1 MNWKTLREFIP
12 LMPVTSGEDD
22 CVMSKRGDITFAW
35 RVYLPVAYTVNE
47 AGYDS
52 IISSFMQAYK
62 LLPAYCVVH
71 KQDIFKYDSY
81 KAKLSGHF
89 LEDSYERHFDGRRYL
104 NGYSYI
110 FLTFSSKSVIEAK
123 SSSSGFLRNL
133 SVRPPKPDEIRNA
146 ASVAQQF
153 EAVLQNNPLL
163 MLEPLKAADF
173 IRRGEHGEDVGL
185 LPEYL
190 NFFGTADMNYPLEF
204 ESSHIRYGD
213 DIMAKAWYVEDA
225 DAYPG
230 TVNSVN
236 IVSGMSLGSV
246 PVTLS
251 GGAPIGF
258 DLKIPHVVNRYVL
271 TLPRKTVEQ
280 ELEQKKKLM
289 TSFSLYSASCRV
301 NAQELEYYLDENAR
315 NGLVTVKC
323 FTDVI
328 AWGHPSEIDHIR
340 SQVKTAFSNLNM
352 TVSEEMKTMP
362 LLYYAGIP
370 GAAAELGYDYYMT
383 SEMNGFLCHGLWD
396 GYDFGIKG
404 GVVKVCDR
412 NRMIPFSIDMQ
423 SVARDKGYVDNLNIL
438 VVGPSGSGKSFAVNH
453 LVRNFYYSGQ
463 HIFIIDIGKSYE
475 GICRVVS
482 EETGG
487 RDGIYNSYD
496 PEHPLSFNPFKG
508 RKHWGETDAEGEM
521 VSSGHDFFMSL
532 LKTMYQP
539 KDGWSKNQTGI
550 LEAFT
555 EDFFKI
561 WDNGYDDRLVE
572 TLLQAHVNTMRAR
585 AEKDKK
591 RFSEKKT
598 RMTWMNPLP
607 EIFTDGRE
615 DREPI
620 FDDFY
625 KFITMVVSP
634 LVMDGSYSMG
644 EISVTSEMFDVNGF
658 GASLVKYKK
667 DGLYGFLLNAEQEKD
682 YFSSRL
688 TVYEVEMIK
697 DNEDL
702 FPIWVLSIIH
712 SFEEKM
718 RTLTCPKVM
727 VIEEAWSAIAR
738 PEMSSFIVWLWR
750 TARKFRTSAMVVTQS
765 LSDLMS
771 SDIVKDAIIQNTS
784 TKIFLDQRKNA
795 NNFTESAKTLAFN
808 PMNVGLVLSIN
819 TKLNPDYVYKEGF
832 FGIGEQYS
840 NVFGIEVSLEEAL
853 TYESEFKKK
862 EPVFNLAREKGSFIE
877 AVKEIAAE
885 MRSRQYKKS

>member
-1 MNWKTLREFIP
+1 
-12 LMPVTSGEDD
+12 
-22 CVMSKRGDITFAW
+22 
-35 RVYLPVAYTVNE
+35 
-47 AGYDS
+47 
-52 IISSFMQAYK
+52 
-62 LLPAYCVVH
+62 
-71 KQDIFKYDSY
+71 
-81 KAKLSGHF
+81 
-89 LEDSYERHFDGRRYL
+89 
-104 NGYSYI
+104 
-110 FLTFSSKSVIEAK
+110 
-123 SSSSGFLRNL
+123 
-133 SVRPPKPDEIRNA
+133 
-146 ASVAQQF
+146 
-153 EAVLQNNPLL
+153 
-163 MLEPLKAADF
+163 
-173 IRRGEHGEDVGL
+173 
-185 LPEYL
+185 
-190 NFFGTADMNYPLEF
+190 
-204 ESSHIRYGD
+204 
-213 DIMAKAWYVEDA
+213 
-225 DAYPG
+225 
-230 TVNSVN
+230 
-236 IVSGMSLGSV
+236 
-246 PVTLS
+246 
-251 GGAPIGF
+251 
-258 DLKIPHVVNRYVL
+258 
-271 TLPRKTVEQ
+271 
-280 ELEQKKKLM
+280 
-289 TSFSLYSASCRV
+289 
-301 NAQELEYYLDENAR
+301 
-315 NGLVTVKC
+315 
-323 FTDVI
+323 
-328 AWGHPSEIDHIR
+328 
-340 SQVKTAFSNLNM
+340 
-352 TVSEEMKTMP
+352 
-362 LLYYAGIP
+362 
-370 GAAAELGYDYYMT
+370 
-383 SEMNGFLCHGLWD
+383 
-396 GYDFGIKG
+396 
-404 GVVKVCDR
+404 
-412 NRMIPFSIDMQ
+412 
-423 SVARDKGYVDNLNIL
+423 
-438 VVGPSGSGKSFAVNH
+438 
-453 LVRNFYYSGQ
+453 
-463 HIFIIDIGKSYE
+463 
-475 GICRVVS
+475 
-482 EETGG
+482 
-487 RDGIYNSYD
+487 
-496 PEHPLSFNPFKG
+496 
-508 RKHWGETDAEGEM
+508 
-521 VSSGHDFFMSL
+521 
-532 LKTMYQP
+532 
-539 KDGWSKNQTGI
+539 
-550 LEAFT
+550 
-555 EDFFKI
+555 
-561 WDNGYDDRLVE
+561 
-572 TLLQAHVNTMRAR
+572 MRAR